1 MNAPPTIF
9 VVDDDP
15 AVSRALARVGELLGF
30 PVRAFAS
37 GAEFLQGYD
46 KAQPGCLVLDLKMPG
61 MTGLELQQ
69 KLAEQH
75 IGLPVIVISGHADVR
90 IAVEVMSRGAL
101 TLLEK
106 PFRLEELTT
115 HIRRAVELDA
125 TLRATQARLATVE
138 TLVGKLTVKERE
150 VLDLIAAGK
159 TNKQIASV
167 LRVSIRAVEDRRGR
181 LMKKLG
187 VRSIAE
193 LVQLYPGRDSSGSL
207 PEPPIPGDVW

>member
-1 MNAPPTIF
+1 VNSPPTIF

-30 PVRAFAS
+30 PVRAFGS

-46 KAQPGCLVLDLKMPG
+46 KSQPGCLVLDLKMPG

-69 KLAEQH
+69 KLAEEH
-75 IGLPVIVISGHADVR
+75 IDLPVIVISGHADVR

-125 TLRATQARLATVE
+125 AHRETQARLATVE

-150 VLDLIAAGK
+150 VLDRIAAGQ
-159 TNKQIASV
+159 TNKQIAAA

-193 LVQLYPGRDSSGSL
+193 LVQLYPGRGSSCS
-207 PEPPIPGDVW
+207 PPVFDQTRDEM